1 MTEPVPATPDNPAG
15 DEAEDA
21 VAEEADAHPLPADA
35 SEWRVYLASLPTRE
49 LFQLAQKDKD
59 KARVARL
66 FAGFRPTPDL
76 LKNPVVFSRFVEEA
90 QKQPKFAEEVL
101 KLPSVP
107 VAPPSKMA
115 PTPPVKNAGEKD
127 EPAKADNSALKAKL
141 EAHRK
146 SLREKDE
153 RIAALETALG
163 EAQRER
169 DALRGETQ
177 AAQSARATAEA
188 EAERQRHRRE
198 RETRRLEQK
207 AADASVKVTD
217 TPTPATRD
225 TALSRNNS
233 SPDASLFEDAMRRLL
248 SRGRNGVVAEVCREA
263 LLLLDDTA
271 AQAAYGRRAE
281 GIIRSLTAESLAAA
295 PSDRLSAEK
304 QRQQSEEQE
313 RLALAAFLEAGD
325 VAGAAESWA
334 RLVARRISVDLPTT
348 PLKQNDAA
356 LLARLAALMERMD
369 QSAGVRAAFDHVR
382 VASPEVTAQ
391 LQSLFAAGGKKL
403 APLLQCLASTATTS
417 ATVGLDDIIALPN
430 GTGVTVRR
438 IVKAVDTGDADYIRQ
453 VRAGLRG
460 LGERGREGDT
470 ALAEA
475 LTTAVAALSPVAACP
490 LLQKREPRPIVVDA
504 SNVARHDPDPLA
516 LTPRPRVAVLR
527 QMRDFLLRRGWFPVH
542 LIADANLRF
551 HVDDKAAYFALL
563 EAGILH
569 ETPPGTEADTVLIR
583 EASHLHAPLVTNDRL
598 TDWEDAAQIQR
609 FGFGLFPGG
618 VTLTDF

>member
-1 MTEPVPATPDNPAG
+1 MTEVPEPVSSDSA
-15 DEAEDA
+15 EAETT
-21 VAEEADAHPLPADA
+21 EAHPLPADA
-35 SEWRVYLASLPTRE
+35 SEWRVYLASLPARE

-90 QKQPKFAEEVL
+90 QKQPKFAEELL
-101 KLPSVP
+101 KLPS
-107 VAPPSKMA
+107 APA
-115 PTPPVKNAGEKD
+115 VTPPAKITPPPPPKNAGEKD
-127 EPAKADNSALKAKL
+127 EPARTDTAIKAKL
-141 EAHRK
+141 DAHRK

-163 EAQRER
+163 DVQRER
-169 DALRGETQ
+169 DALRGETD
-177 AAQSARATAEA
+177 AAQSARVAAEA

-207 AADASVKVTD
+207 AADASVKAAD
-217 TPTPATRD
+217 SPAT
-225 TALSRNNS
+225 TSRAAS
-233 SPDASLFEDAMRRLL
+233 LPTTLTVSDASLFEDAMRRLL
-248 SRGRNGVVAEVCREA
+248 SRGRNAIVAEVCREA

-271 AQAAYGRRAE
+271 TQAAYGRRAE
-281 GIIRSLTAESLAAA
+281 GVIRSLTAESLAAA

-334 RLVARRISVDLPTT
+334 RLVARRISVGLPT
-348 PLKQNDAA
+348 PLKQNDAV
-356 LLARLAALMERMD
+356 LLARLAALMERME
-369 QSAGVRAAFDHVR
+369 QGAAVRAAFDRVR

-391 LQSLFAAGGKKL
+391 LQSLFAVGGKKL
-403 APLLQCLASTATTS
+403 APLFQCLASDATTGG
-417 ATVGLDDIIALPN
+417 TVGLDDIIALPN

-453 VRAGLRG
+453 VRVGLRG
-460 LGERGREGDT
+460 LGERGREGDS
-470 ALAEA
+470 ALAES

-516 LTPRPRVAVLR
+516 LTPRPRVVVLR
-527 QMRDFLLRRGWFPVH
+527 QMRDYLLRRGWFPVH

-551 HVDDKAAYFALL
+551 HVDDKAAYFALID
-563 EAGILH
+563 AGILH
-569 ETPPGTEADTVLIR
+569 ETPPGTVADTVLIR
-583 EASHLHAPLVTNDRL
+583 EAAHLHAPLVTNDRL
-598 TDWEDAAQIQR
+598 TDWDDAAHIQR
-609 FGFGLFPGG
+609 FGFGFFPGG